1 MSLTS
6 KTRRPGRSL
15 GFTLIEMLI
24 VISILMVLLAIA
36 VPNYSHH
43 VILAKEARLHQDLTT
58 LNKVIQEYSLDKKH
72 APQSLDDL
80 VQAGYLK
87 FIPNDITGSNTWVTE
102 PEDSEQAMDPNNT
115 GIGSVHSGSSD
126 TALGGE
132 TCRSVLSL
140 AQRAGRPPDSRRD
153 GGATANAHD
162 DHQKPRARIHPHRS
176 HGGDHRYFDPAGN
189 GYSHLYA

>member
-1 MSLTS
+1 MSFAT
-6 KTRRPGRSL
+6 KTRTRRPGRSL

-43 VILAKEARLHQDLTT
+43 VVLAKEARLHQDLTT

-80 VQAGYLK
+80 IREGYLK

-115 GIGSVHSGSSD
+115 GIGSVHSGSSE
-126 TALGGE
+126 TAL
-132 TCRSVLSL
+132 
-140 AQRAGRPPDSRRD
+140 D
-153 GGATANAHD
+153 GSA
-162 DHQKPRARIHPHRS
+162 
-176 HGGDHRYFDPAGN
+176 
-189 GYSHLYA
+189 YSSWTH

>member
-1 MSLTS
+1 MV
-6 KTRRPGRSL
+6 GDQ

-43 VILAKEARLHQDLTT
+43 VVLAKEARLHQDLST
-58 LNKVIQEYSLDKKH
+58 LNKVIQEFSLDKKH
-72 APQSLDDL
+72 APQTLDDL

-102 PEDSEQAMDPNNT
+102 PEDPEQAWDPNNT

-126 TALGGE
+126 TGL
-132 TCRSVLSL
+132 
-140 AQRAGRPPDSRRD
+140 D
-153 GGATANAHD
+153 GT
-162 DHQKPRARIHPHRS
+162 PYSSWS
-176 HGGDHRYFDPAGN
+176 H
-189 GYSHLYA
+189 

>member
-1 MSLTS
+1 MSFAT
-6 KTRRPGRSL
+6 KTRTRRPGRSL

-43 VILAKEARLHQDLTT
+43 VVLAKEARLHQDLTT

-80 VQAGYLK
+80 IREGYLK

-102 PEDSEQAMDPNNT
+102 PEDWGRAMDPNNT
-115 GIGSVHSGSSD
+115 EIGRH
-126 TALGGE
+126 A
-132 TCRSVLSL
+132 
-140 AQRAGRPPDSRRD
+140 
-153 GGATANAHD
+153 
-162 DHQKPRARIHPHRS
+162 
-176 HGGDHRYFDPAGN
+176 
-189 GYSHLYA
+189 